1 MIAVLLTVL
10 KVIGIILAVVFGTL
24 LLVILAVLFV
34 PVRYN
39 FKAAYNEKFTM
50 NARVSWL
57 LNIFRVLICYDEEMK
72 TTIKI
77 LFFNIGGD
85 KNKEKKN
92 KKEKKET
99 KSDNIFTNDNA
110 KENATAK
117 ALPETVK
124 ITEDDIASNDLNDSK
139 DAQSMKVAIE
149 NTEVAEKEEV
159 ILEASEADGTSEIN
173 AADEADIAHEIK
185 DSDEKEKPDKKKSK
199 IKNVIDKI
207 AHIYDTIKDRI
218 KKFIKLLKDTYNKV
232 NGAKEKL
239 TNKIEEIKSM
249 VNDTENRELVSLII
263 SQLKRLFKEIKP
275 KKYDI
280 NVHFGFEEP
289 DVTGKVLMY
298 IAVFYGLTGL
308 NINIKPEFEEKI
320 FEGDCYLKGR
330 IRVITLLSIALKVY
344 KNKRFKQ
351 IINK

>member
-10 KVIGIILAVVFGTL
+10 KVIGIILAVILGTL

-110 KENATAK
+110 KENAT
-117 ALPETVK
+117 
-124 ITEDDIASNDLNDSK
+124 
-139 DAQSMKVAIE
+139 E
-149 NTEVAEKEEV
+149 NTEVAEKEELV
-159 ILEASEADGTSEIN
+159 LKASEADGTSEIN

-185 DSDEKEKPDKKKSK
+185 DLDEKEKPDKKKSK

-207 AHIYDTIKDRI
+207 TYIYDSIKGRI
-218 KKFIKLLKDTYNKV
+218 KKFIRLLKDTYNKV

>member
-10 KVIGIILAVVFGTL
+10 KVIGIILAVLLGTL

-110 KENATAK
+110 KENAT
-117 ALPETVK
+117 
-124 ITEDDIASNDLNDSK
+124 
-139 DAQSMKVAIE
+139 E
-149 NTEVAEKEEV
+149 NTEVAEKEELV
-159 ILEASEADGTSEIN
+159 LKASEADGTSEIN

-185 DSDEKEKPDKKKSK
+185 DLDEKEKPDKKKSK

-207 AHIYDTIKDRI
+207 TYIYDSIKGRI
-218 KKFIKLLKDTYNKV
+218 KKFIRLLKDTYNKV

-239 TNKIEEIKSM
+239 TN
-249 VNDTENRELVSLII
+249 N
-263 SQLKRLFKEIKP
+263 
-275 KKYDI
+275 
-280 NVHFGFEEP
+280 G
-289 DVTGKVLMY
+289 
-298 IAVFYGLTGL
+298 
-308 NINIKPEFEEKI
+308 
-320 FEGDCYLKGR
+320 
-330 IRVITLLSIALKVY
+330 
-344 KNKRFKQ
+344 
-351 IINK
+351 

>member
-10 KVIGIILAVVFGTL
+10 KVIGIILSVILGTL

-99 KSDNIFTNDNA
+99 KSDNIFTNDNV
-110 KENATAK
+110 KENAT
-117 ALPETVK
+117 
-124 ITEDDIASNDLNDSK
+124 
-139 DAQSMKVAIE
+139 E
-149 NTEVAEKEEV
+149 NTEVAEKEELV
-159 ILEASEADGTSEIN
+159 LKASEADGTSEIN
-173 AADEADIAHEIK
+173 ASDEADIAHEIK
-185 DSDEKEKPDKKKSK
+185 DLDEKEKPDKKKSK

-207 AHIYDTIKDRI
+207 TYIYDSIKGRI

-320 FEGDCYLKGR
+320 FEGNCYLKGR

>member
-10 KVIGIILAVVFGTL
+10 KVIGIILAVVLGTL

-39 FKAAYNEKFTM
+39 FKAAYNENFTM
-50 NARVSWL
+50 NAKVSWL

-92 KKEKKET
+92 KEKKNKKEKKET
-99 KSDNIFTNDNA
+99 KNDNIFTNDNRQ
-110 KENATAK
+110 ENDTAK
-117 ALPETVK
+117 VLPETVK
-124 ITEDDIASNDLNDSK
+124 VMKDDIASNDLK
-139 DAQSMKVAIE
+139 DTQSMKAV
-149 NTEVAEKEEV
+149 TEA
-159 ILEASEADGTSEIN
+159 T
-173 AADEADIAHEIK
+173 
-185 DSDEKEKPDKKKSK
+185 EKEKPDKKKSK

-207 AHIYDTIKDRI
+207 THIYDTIKSRI

-249 VNDTENRELVSLII
+249 VNDAENRELVSLII
-263 SQLKRLFKEIKP
+263 SQIKRLFKEIKP

-298 IAVFYGLTGL
+298 IAVFYGITGL

>member
-10 KVIGIILAVVFGTL
+10 KVIGIILALLLGTL

-50 NARVSWL
+50 NGRVSWL

-110 KENATAK
+110 KENAT
-117 ALPETVK
+117 
-124 ITEDDIASNDLNDSK
+124 
-139 DAQSMKVAIE
+139 E
-149 NTEVAEKEEV
+149 NTEVAEKEELV
-159 ILEASEADGTSEIN
+159 LKASEADGTSEIN

-185 DSDEKEKPDKKKSK
+185 DLDEKEKPDKKKSK

-207 AHIYDTIKDRI
+207 TYIYDSIKGRI

>member
-10 KVIGIILAVVFGTL
+10 KVIGIILAVVLGTL

-57 LNIFRVLICYDEEMK
+57 LNIFRILVCYDEEMK

-92 KKEKKET
+92 KKDKKET

-124 ITEDDIASNDLNDSK
+124 MTEDDIALNSSK
-139 DAQSMKVAIE
+139 DTQSMKAAIE
-149 NTEVAEKEEV
+149 NTEVAEKEELV
-159 ILEASEADGTSEIN
+159 LKASEADGTSEIN
-173 AADEADIAHEIK
+173 AADEADIAHEIN

-207 AHIYDTIKDRI
+207 THIYDSIKGRI

-239 TNKIEEIKSM
+239 TNKIEEIKTM

-330 IRVITLLSIALKVY
+330 IRGITLLSIALKVY

>member
-10 KVIGIILAVVFGTL
+10 KVIGIILALLLGTL

-110 KENATAK
+110 KENAT
-117 ALPETVK
+117 
-124 ITEDDIASNDLNDSK
+124 
-139 DAQSMKVAIE
+139 E
-149 NTEVAEKEEV
+149 NTEVAEKEELV
-159 ILEASEADGTSEIN
+159 LKASEADGTSEIN

-185 DSDEKEKPDKKKSK
+185 DLDEKEKPDKKKSK

-207 AHIYDTIKDRI
+207 TYIYDSIKGRI

>member
-10 KVIGIILAVVFGTL
+10 KVIGIILAVLLGTL

-110 KENATAK
+110 KENAT
-117 ALPETVK
+117 
-124 ITEDDIASNDLNDSK
+124 
-139 DAQSMKVAIE
+139 E
-149 NTEVAEKEEV
+149 NTEVAEKEELV
-159 ILEASEADGTSEIN
+159 LKASEADGTSEIN

-185 DSDEKEKPDKKKSK
+185 DLDEKEKPDKKKSK

-207 AHIYDTIKDRI
+207 TYIYDSIKGRI
-218 KKFIKLLKDTYNKV
+218 KKFIRLLKDTYNKV

>member
-10 KVIGIILAVVFGTL
+10 KVIGIILAVVLGTL

-39 FKAAYNEKFTM
+39 FKAAYNENFTM
-50 NARVSWL
+50 NAKVSWL

-92 KKEKKET
+92 KEKKNKKEKKET
-99 KSDNIFTNDNA
+99 KNDNIFTNDNRQ
-110 KENATAK
+110 ENDTAK
-117 ALPETVK
+117 VLPETVQ
-124 ITEDDIASNDLNDSK
+124 IMEDDIASNDSK
-139 DAQSMKVAIE
+139 DTQSMKAV
-149 NTEVAEKEEV
+149 TEA
-159 ILEASEADGTSEIN
+159 T
-173 AADEADIAHEIK
+173 
-185 DSDEKEKPDKKKSK
+185 EKEKPDKKKSK

-207 AHIYDTIKDRI
+207 THIYDTIKSRI

-249 VNDTENRELVSLII
+249 VNDAENRELVSLII
-263 SQLKRLFKEIKP
+263 SQIKRLFKEIKP

-280 NVHFGFEEP
+280 NVHFGFQEP

-308 NINIKPEFEEKI
+308 NINIKPEFEEKF

-330 IRVITLLSIALKVY
+330 VRVITLLLIALKVY

>member
-10 KVIGIILAVVFGTL
+10 KVIGIILAVVLGTL

-39 FKAAYNEKFTM
+39 FKAAYNENFTM
-50 NARVSWL
+50 NAKVSWL

-92 KKEKKET
+92 KEKKNKKEKKDT
-99 KSDNIFTNDNA
+99 KNDNIFTNDNRQ
-110 KENATAK
+110 ENDTAK
-117 ALPETVK
+117 VLPETVK
-124 ITEDDIASNDLNDSK
+124 IMEDDIASNDSK
-139 DAQSMKVAIE
+139 DTQSMKAV
-149 NTEVAEKEEV
+149 TEA
-159 ILEASEADGTSEIN
+159 T
-173 AADEADIAHEIK
+173 
-185 DSDEKEKPDKKKSK
+185 EKEKPDKKKSK

-207 AHIYDTIKDRI
+207 THIYDTIKNRI

-249 VNDTENRELVSLII
+249 VNDAENRELVSLII
-263 SQLKRLFKEIKP
+263 SQIKRLFKEIKP

-280 NVHFGFEEP
+280 NVHFGFQEP

-298 IAVFYGLTGL
+298 IAVFYGITGL

-351 IINK
+351 IIKK

>member
-10 KVIGIILAVVFGTL
+10 KVIGIILAVILGTL

-110 KENATAK
+110 KENAT
-117 ALPETVK
+117 
-124 ITEDDIASNDLNDSK
+124 
-139 DAQSMKVAIE
+139 E
-149 NTEVAEKEEV
+149 NTEVAEKEELV
-159 ILEASEADGTSEIN
+159 LKASEADGTSEIN

-185 DSDEKEKPDKKKSK
+185 DLDEKEKPDKKKSK

-207 AHIYDTIKDRI
+207 TYIYDSIKGRI

>member
-10 KVIGIILAVVFGTL
+10 KVIGIILAVLLGTL

-110 KENATAK
+110 KENAT
-117 ALPETVK
+117 
-124 ITEDDIASNDLNDSK
+124 
-139 DAQSMKVAIE
+139 E
-149 NTEVAEKEEV
+149 NTEVAEKEELV
-159 ILEASEADGTSEIN
+159 LKASEADGTSEIN

-185 DSDEKEKPDKKKSK
+185 DLDEKEKPDKKKSK

-207 AHIYDTIKDRI
+207 TYIYDSIKGRI
-218 KKFIKLLKDTYNKV
+218 KKFIRLLKDTYNKV

-249 VNDTENRELVSLII
+249 VNDTENREIVSLII

>member
-10 KVIGIILAVVFGTL
+10 KVIGIILAVLLGTL

-110 KENATAK
+110 KENAT
-117 ALPETVK
+117 
-124 ITEDDIASNDLNDSK
+124 
-139 DAQSMKVAIE
+139 E
-149 NTEVAEKEEV
+149 NTEVAEKEELV
-159 ILEASEADGTSEIN
+159 LKASEADGTSEIN

-185 DSDEKEKPDKKKSK
+185 DLDEKEKPDKKKSK

-207 AHIYDTIKDRI
+207 TYIYDSIKGRI

>member
-10 KVIGIILAVVFGTL
+10 KVIGIILAVILGTL

-57 LNIFRVLICYDEEMK
+57 LNIFRILVCYDEKMK

-110 KENATAK
+110 KENAT
-117 ALPETVK
+117 
-124 ITEDDIASNDLNDSK
+124 
-139 DAQSMKVAIE
+139 E
-149 NTEVAEKEEV
+149 NTEVAEKEELV
-159 ILEASEADGTSEIN
+159 LKASEADGTSEIN

-185 DSDEKEKPDKKKSK
+185 DLDEKEKPDKKKSK

-207 AHIYDTIKDRI
+207 TYIYDSIKGRI

-263 SQLKRLFKEIKP
+263 SQLKRLFKGIKP

>member
-1 MIAVLLTVL
+1 ML
-10 KVIGIILAVVFGTL
+10 
-24 LLVILAVLFV
+24 
-34 PVRYN
+34 
-39 FKAAYNEKFTM
+39 
-50 NARVSWL
+50 
-57 LNIFRVLICYDEEMK
+57 
-72 TTIKI
+72 
-77 LFFNIGGD
+77 
-85 KNKEKKN
+85 KKN
-92 KKEKKET
+92 LQ
-99 KSDNIFTNDNA
+99 I
-110 KENATAK
+110 
-117 ALPETVK
+117 
-124 ITEDDIASNDLNDSK
+124 
-139 DAQSMKVAIE
+139 
-149 NTEVAEKEEV
+149 
-159 ILEASEADGTSEIN
+159 
-173 AADEADIAHEIK
+173 
-185 DSDEKEKPDKKKSK
+185 
-199 IKNVIDKI
+199 
-207 AHIYDTIKDRI
+207 
-218 KKFIKLLKDTYNKV
+218 
-232 NGAKEKL
+232 
-239 TNKIEEIKSM
+239 M

>member
-10 KVIGIILAVVFGTL
+10 KVIGIILAVVLGTL

-39 FKAAYNEKFTM
+39 FKAAYNENFTM
-50 NARVSWL
+50 NAKASWL

-92 KKEKKET
+92 KEKKNKKEKKDT
-99 KSDNIFTNDNA
+99 KNDNIFTNDNRQ
-110 KENATAK
+110 ENDTAK
-117 ALPETVK
+117 VLPETVK
-124 ITEDDIASNDLNDSK
+124 IMEDDIASNDSK
-139 DAQSMKVAIE
+139 DTQSMEAV
-149 NTEVAEKEEV
+149 TEA
-159 ILEASEADGTSEIN
+159 T
-173 AADEADIAHEIK
+173 
-185 DSDEKEKPDKKKSK
+185 EKEKPDKKKSK

-207 AHIYDTIKDRI
+207 THIYDTIKNRI

-249 VNDTENRELVSLII
+249 VNDAENRELVSLII
-263 SQLKRLFKEIKP
+263 SQIKRLFKEIKP

-280 NVHFGFEEP
+280 NVHFGFQEP

-298 IAVFYGLTGL
+298 IAVFYGITGL

-330 IRVITLLSIALKVY
+330 VRVITLLLIALKVY

>member
-10 KVIGIILAVVFGTL
+10 KVIGIILAVVLGTL

-50 NARVSWL
+50 NAGVSWL

-85 KNKEKKN
+85 KEKKN

-110 KENATAK
+110 KENAT
-117 ALPETVK
+117 
-124 ITEDDIASNDLNDSK
+124 
-139 DAQSMKVAIE
+139 E
-149 NTEVAEKEEV
+149 NTEVAEKEELV
-159 ILEASEADGTSEIN
+159 LKASEADGTSEIN
-173 AADEADIAHEIK
+173 AADEADIAHEIN

-207 AHIYDTIKDRI
+207 THIYDTIKGRI

>member
-10 KVIGIILAVVFGTL
+10 KVIGIILAVLLGTL

-110 KENATAK
+110 KENAT
-117 ALPETVK
+117 
-124 ITEDDIASNDLNDSK
+124 
-139 DAQSMKVAIE
+139 E
-149 NTEVAEKEEV
+149 NTEVAEKEELV
-159 ILEASEADGTSEIN
+159 LKASEADGTSEIN

-185 DSDEKEKPDKKKSK
+185 DLDEKEKPDKKKSK

-207 AHIYDTIKDRI
+207 TYIYDSIKGRI
-218 KKFIKLLKDTYNKV
+218 KKFIRLLKDTYNKV

-320 FEGDCYLKGR
+320 FEGNCYLKGR

>member
-1 MIAVLLTVL
+1 M
-10 KVIGIILAVVFGTL
+10 G
-24 LLVILAVLFV
+24 
-34 PVRYN
+34 
-39 FKAAYNEKFTM
+39 
-50 NARVSWL
+50 
-57 LNIFRVLICYDEEMK
+57 
-72 TTIKI
+72 IKI
-77 LFFNIGGD
+77 
-85 KNKEKKN
+85 KKRRI
-92 KKEKKET
+92 KKRKIKKKKKET
-99 KSDNIFTNDNA
+99 KNDNIFTNDNRQ
-110 KENATAK
+110 ENDTAK
-117 ALPETVK
+117 VLPETVK
-124 ITEDDIASNDLNDSK
+124 VMKDDIASNDLK
-139 DAQSMKVAIE
+139 DTQSMKAV
-149 NTEVAEKEEV
+149 TEA
-159 ILEASEADGTSEIN
+159 T
-173 AADEADIAHEIK
+173 
-185 DSDEKEKPDKKKSK
+185 EKEKPDKKKSK

-207 AHIYDTIKDRI
+207 THIYDTIKSRI

-249 VNDTENRELVSLII
+249 VNDAENRELVSLII
-263 SQLKRLFKEIKP
+263 SQIKRLFKEIKP

-298 IAVFYGLTGL
+298 IAVFYGITGL

>member
-10 KVIGIILAVVFGTL
+10 KVIGIILAVILGTL

-39 FKAAYNEKFTM
+39 FKAAYNEKFTL

-110 KENATAK
+110 KENAT
-117 ALPETVK
+117 
-124 ITEDDIASNDLNDSK
+124 
-139 DAQSMKVAIE
+139 E
-149 NTEVAEKEEV
+149 NTEVAEKEELV
-159 ILEASEADGTSEIN
+159 LKASEADGTSEIN

-185 DSDEKEKPDKKKSK
+185 DLDEKEKPDKKKSK

-207 AHIYDTIKDRI
+207 TYIYDSIKGRI

-298 IAVFYGLTGL
+298 IALFYGLTGL

>member
-10 KVIGIILAVVFGTL
+10 KVIGIILAVVLGTL

-39 FKAAYNEKFTM
+39 FKAAYNENFTM
-50 NARVSWL
+50 NAKVSWL

-92 KKEKKET
+92 KEKKNKKEKKET
-99 KSDNIFTNDNA
+99 KNDNIFTNDNRQ
-110 KENATAK
+110 ENDTAK
-117 ALPETVK
+117 VLPETVK
-124 ITEDDIASNDLNDSK
+124 VMEDDIASNDSK
-139 DAQSMKVAIE
+139 DTQSMKAV
-149 NTEVAEKEEV
+149 TEA
-159 ILEASEADGTSEIN
+159 T
-173 AADEADIAHEIK
+173 
-185 DSDEKEKPDKKKSK
+185 EKEKPDKKKSK

-207 AHIYDTIKDRI
+207 THIYDTIKNRI

-330 IRVITLLSIALKVY
+330 VRVITLLLIALKVY

>member
-10 KVIGIILAVVFGTL
+10 KVIGIILSVILGTL

-99 KSDNIFTNDNA
+99 KSDNIFTNDNV
-110 KENATAK
+110 KENAT
-117 ALPETVK
+117 
-124 ITEDDIASNDLNDSK
+124 
-139 DAQSMKVAIE
+139 E
-149 NTEVAEKEEV
+149 NTEVAEKEELV
-159 ILEASEADGTSEIN
+159 LKASEADGTSEIN

-185 DSDEKEKPDKKKSK
+185 DLDEKEKPDKKKSK

-207 AHIYDTIKDRI
+207 TYIYDSIKGRI
-218 KKFIKLLKDTYNKV
+218 KKFIRLLKDTYNKV

-249 VNDTENRELVSLII
+249 VNDTENREIVSLII

-320 FEGDCYLKGR
+320 FEGNCYLKGR